1 MGAVLIPK
9 STKTLT
15 GSLLIEHLAALGVLL
30 LAVGWLMVL
39 VRLYDRVVVESR
51 QRTTAYYAA
60 RVVLVHLPVPG
71 GETTVQVGPDVWQV
85 TVNTQEVKAHAQ
97 KGRSTYTFTP

>member
-1 MGAVLIPK
+1 M
-9 STKTLT
+9 
-15 GSLLIEHLAALGVLL
+15 

-60 RVVLVHLPVPG
+60 RVALVRLPVPG

>member
-51 QRTTAYYAA
+51 QRTTAYY
-60 RVVLVHLPVPG
+60 
-71 GETTVQVGPDVWQV
+71 
-85 TVNTQEVKAHAQ
+85 
-97 KGRSTYTFTP
+97 

>member
-1 MGAVLIPK
+1 M
-9 STKTLT
+9 
-15 GSLLIEHLAALGVLL
+15 

-60 RVVLVHLPVPG
+60 RVALFHLPVPC
-71 GETTVQVGPDVWQV
+71 GETTFQVGTDLWQV

>member
-1 MGAVLIPK
+1 M
-9 STKTLT
+9 
-15 GSLLIEHLAALGVLL
+15 LL

-60 RVVLVHLPVPG
+60 RVALVRLPVPG

>member
-1 MGAVLIPK
+1 M
-9 STKTLT
+9 
-15 GSLLIEHLAALGVLL
+15 

-39 VRLYDRVVVESR
+39 VRLYDRVVVKSR

-60 RVVLVHLPVPG
+60 RVSLVHLPVPG